1 MSRSI
6 SVLAVLAIMAAILVA
21 TAPLPAF
28 AQGPTGHTFKP
39 CEKTGFPAPFAVLES
54 DPPQCALIPPRP

>member
-1 MSRSI
+1 M
-6 SVLAVLAIMAAILVA
+6 VFAAMAVMAAILVA

-39 CEKTGFPAPFAVLES
+39 CEKARAPLGTFVVLES